1 MSKQVKGVSEKI
13 EACAKKEFLRKD
25 MWMHRSERSQR
36 KRIQRQVRFIRVTVE
51 FTEKFVSVQE
61 RFDATDPDKQAK
73 QGEVTALIGPSFWM
87 KQRRLWM

>member
-51 FTEKFVSVQE
+51 KKDYFPLS
-61 RFDATDPDKQAK
+61 
-73 QGEVTALIGPSFWM
+73 
-87 KQRRLWM
+87 